1 MISIEDDAFR
11 QRENLLKVIFTSVCK
26 AEKQAINLLFFQC
39 TEASTF
45 WQKFT
50 SWWLLRFKQCD
61 MVTIEE
67 DWSEIKSINGKIETI
82 VCPIS
87 LSNEWEGKG
96 ALTVFGFL
104 SLASWMRVLREN
116 RRSENKRIEK
126 HSCYNVTNFVKIRMM
141 FFRNRR
147 QTTQSICLTRFLIFF
162 STPSFFNSF
171 FDTII
176 ALLGHPFHKEMLAYS
191 TYHVLYVIRLIHQ
204 ELNQMQSSL
213 LMLFSTQ
220 ELISLIWI
228 ASCTF
233 YTWTVRVK

>member
-1 MISIEDDAFR
+1 MKKKAFKRKLAVAWTCSQRKCDVFFFVVVMISIEDDAFR
-11 QRENLLKVIFTSVCK
+11 QRDNLLKVIFTSVCK

-126 HSCYNVTNFVKIRMM
+126 HSCYNVTNFVKIRML

-162 STPSFFNSF
+162 QHLAFLIAFLTLLLLYWAIHSTRKYLHILHIMYF
-171 FDTII
+171 
-176 ALLGHPFHKEMLAYS
+176 M
-191 TYHVLYVIRLIHQ
+191 
-204 ELNQMQSSL
+204 
-213 LMLFSTQ
+213 
-220 ELISLIWI
+220 W
-228 ASCTF
+228 
-233 YTWTVRVK
+233 

>member
-1 MISIEDDAFR
+1 MKKKAFKRKLAVAWTCSQRKCDVFFFVVVMISIEDDAFR
-11 QRENLLKVIFTSVCK
+11 QRDNLLKVIFSHQYAKLRNKSTSCFSNVLK
-26 AEKQAINLLFFQC
+26 PALFD
-39 TEASTF
+39 TE
-45 WQKFT
+45 KFT

-96 ALTVFGFL
+96 AFTVFGFL

-116 RRSENKRIEK
+116 RRSENKRIEQ

-162 STPSFFNSF
+162 QHLAFLIAFLTLLLLYWAIHSTRKCLHILHIMYF
-171 FDTII
+171 
-176 ALLGHPFHKEMLAYS
+176 M
-191 TYHVLYVIRLIHQ
+191 
-204 ELNQMQSSL
+204 
-213 LMLFSTQ
+213 
-220 ELISLIWI
+220 W
-228 ASCTF
+228 
-233 YTWTVRVK
+233 